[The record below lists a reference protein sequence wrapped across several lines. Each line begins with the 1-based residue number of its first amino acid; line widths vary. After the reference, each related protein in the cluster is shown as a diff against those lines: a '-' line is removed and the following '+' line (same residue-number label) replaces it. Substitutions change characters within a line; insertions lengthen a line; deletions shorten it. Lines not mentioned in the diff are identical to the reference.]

1 MLHRVISDALQTG
14 GVREIAAEKGA
25 LRIARGEGAE
35 VQVDAVSA
43 TGKPLFSFSLTRD
56 SCVLKGPL
64 NAEEFH
70 VKYGSEAEVLRGM
83 RKTISRA
90 VPQQSNEFDLQKE
103 RMPSAPVGAEAPSI
117 GTPERAR
124 FDLVRN
130 LDQALTDAAGKKV
143 ERRGFLVGDRVFDLY
158 RSPRDPYEFTMEVG
172 SVDGLRDSLIGG
184 RVVASLSKAAY
195 HNPDDRAVTGNE
207 RDAIQT
213 ITDWLGRIG
222 LRANQ

>member
-1 MLHRVISDALQTG
+1 
-14 GVREIAAEKGA
+14 
-25 LRIARGEGAE
+25 
-35 VQVDAVSA
+35 
-43 TGKPLFSFSLTRD
+43 LTRD

-70 VKYGSEAEVLRGM
+70 VRYGPEAEVLRGM

-90 VPQQSNEFDLQKE
+90 VPQPSKEFDLQKE

-130 LDQALTDAAGKKV
+130 LDQVLTDAAGKRV

-172 SVDGLRDSLIGG
+172 SVDGLRDSLIGA

-195 HNPDDRAVTGNE
+195 HNADDRGVTGAE
-207 RDAIQT
+207 REAIET
-213 ITDWLGRIG
+213 INDWLRRVG
-222 LRANQ
+222 LRAKQ